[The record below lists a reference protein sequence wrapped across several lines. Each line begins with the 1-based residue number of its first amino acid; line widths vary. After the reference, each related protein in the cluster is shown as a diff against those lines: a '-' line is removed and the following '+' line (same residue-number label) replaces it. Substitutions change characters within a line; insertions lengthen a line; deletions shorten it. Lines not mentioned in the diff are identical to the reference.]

1 MRDHAMCVEH
11 GNPNPFIDEKLTCN
25 IEEGDMRVWMHC
37 KYSVG
42 TRKLIFSPDTDT
54 YHVGMGL
61 LEDARISE
69 CDIYVQINR
78 ICDPDTFLHLSK
90 VGGAFQFDHSMAT
103 VPSQLRPQIL
113 QNLYV
118 VTGCDYVSYLHSVG
132 KVKFLQVLFQHAS
145 FITSGKEEP
154 GTLADIT
161 PEQEPLGFLAFVR
174 LVGTAYFNL
183 HREHLYIGQQ
193 RLTTKADRKSPG
205 SGCRRPKTPVYCTF
219 HFLQGCSSQ

>member
-1 MRDHAMCVEH
+1 MIHLVHPTLLPSTRFFTAGSFREPMRDHAMCVEH

-78 ICDPDTFLHLSK
+78 ICDPDKFLHLSK
-90 VGGAFQFDHSMAT
+90 VGGALQFDHSMAT

-113 QNLYV
+113 QTLYV
-118 VTGCDYVSYLHSVG
+118 VTGCDCVIIPTF
-132 KVKFLQVLFQHAS
+132 KNIDW
-145 FITSGKEEP
+145 FIILYSG
-154 GTLADIT
+154 
-161 PEQEPLGFLAFVR
+161 
-174 LVGTAYFNL
+174 
-183 HREHLYIGQQ
+183 
-193 RLTTKADRKSPG
+193 
-205 SGCRRPKTPVYCTF
+205 
-219 HFLQGCSSQ
+219 